1 MRGFFKGRMSRMR
14 RSLLESRAP
23 DGLMLFFYGLL
34 GQKWRTGIPTR
45 LSRLIPMDFGIKSRL
60 LENQTGIYPNDS
72 ILEVELFP
80 AVFVPSY

>member
-14 RSLLESRAP
+14 RSLLENRAP

-34 GQKWRTGIPTR
+34 GQKWRAGIPTR
-45 LSRLIPMDFGIKSRL
+45 FSRSIPMDFGIKSRL
-60 LENQTGIYPNDS
+60 PENQTGMYPKDS

-80 AVFVPSY
+80 AVSVPSY